1 MGRQARGKCQE
12 TLIVLTVST
21 YDANFPQSIP
31 SPIGCAESKT
41 IYCKLIH
48 PKSTTL
54 NGQIA
59 ETDHRENNLLNLSSF
74 FWLSIK
80 NVQNFVQKRMVVTA
94 FINFCIVHFI
104 CRSEGF

>member
-59 ETDHRENNLLNLSSF
+59 ETDHREKQFAEFVFFLLAIYQECTEFCSE
-74 FWLSIK
+74 K
-80 NVQNFVQKRMVVTA
+80 NGCNGFYKFLCCLFYLQK
-94 FINFCIVHFI
+94 
-104 CRSEGF
+104 